1 MIVGDRNLGN
11 NDTTEVMSYH
21 SFILGE
27 WRGNLAWNDGHIS
40 LEQSHYVETRYGN
53 GAPVTLD
60 NAGLG
65 DNIFNGDLDNNLNQ
79 GNDSVLI
86 PGGDWFPP
94 DA

>member
-1 MIVGDRNLGN
+1 M
-11 NDTTEVMSYH
+11 
-21 SFILGE
+21 
-27 WRGNLAWNDGHIS
+27 
-40 LEQSHYVETRYGN
+40 
-53 GAPVTLD
+53 TLD

-65 DNIFNGDLDNNLNQ
+65 DNIYNGDLDNNLNQ